1 MRIKPM
7 FSSSNLL
14 SLGCHVVF
22 YCAVTAYDFLSF
34 LYHQKLTSDCQ
45 LKVLVFSF
53 LIFESGLIALRI
65 YQAV

>member
-7 FSSSNLL
+7 FSSSNFL
-14 SLGCHVVF
+14 SLGGHVVF
-22 YCAVTAYDFLSF
+22 YCAVTACGFLSF

-53 LIFESGLIALRI
+53 LIFKSGLIALRI